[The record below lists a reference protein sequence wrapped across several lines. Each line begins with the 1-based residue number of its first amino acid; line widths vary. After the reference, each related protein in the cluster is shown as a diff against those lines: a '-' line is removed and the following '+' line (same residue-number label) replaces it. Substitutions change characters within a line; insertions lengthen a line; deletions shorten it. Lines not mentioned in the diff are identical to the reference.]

1 MVPGYRTISATSMA
15 SPHVAGAAVY
25 VANQNPRP
33 PPAQVRS
40 FVTTPANTEAEGSGH
55 SDPTSLQQH
64 PELVL
69 QMDNYLHQRSVR
81 TTPTK
86 GRGFLRPAP
95 PTRPLCV

>member
-1 MVPGYRTISATSMA
+1 MRMVPGYRMISGTSMA

-40 FVTTPANTEAEGSGH
+40 FVTAPANTDPEGSGH
-55 SDPTSLQQH
+55 PDPEGSGHPDPTSLQQH

-69 QMDNYLHQRSVR
+69 RMDDY
-81 TTPTK
+81 
-86 GRGFLRPAP
+86 
-95 PTRPLCV
+95 